1 MARGINKV
9 ILIGNAGNDA
19 EVRYMPSGGA
29 VANVS
34 LATTESWRDKTT
46 GQMQERT
53 EWHRVSFM
61 DRGNFRLGQIA
72 GDYIKKGSKV
82 YVEGSLRTR
91 EWEKDGVK
99 RYTTEIIANEMQLLD
114 GRTDQA
120 GQGGY
125 DNNAQNGGFGGQQQ
139 QQQPAMN
146 NQQGGYQQQA
156 PQQQQQNNGFQQR
169 APQQQAPQQNQ
180 SQNQG
185 QNNGFQQQAPQQ
197 QQQQAQ
203 PQSFGSWG
211 QQPQA
216 AAPQQAAP
224 QAAAPQQAAP
234 QQQAQRPPQQQ
245 QAARPAAPAPAPKP
259 AAPSFDDFDDD
270 IPF

>member
-91 EWEKDGVK
+91 EWEKDGIK

-114 GRTDQA
+114 GRGDQA
-120 GQGGY
+120 GQGGF
-125 DNNAQNGGFGGQQQ
+125 DNNAQSGGFGGQQQ
-139 QQQPAMN
+139 QAPAMN
-146 NQQGGYQQQA
+146 NMGNQGGFQQA
-156 PQQQQQNNGFQQR
+156 PQQQAPQQNNGFQQR
-169 APQQQAPQQNQ
+169 APQQQAQQQNQ
-180 SQNQG
+180 QP
-185 QNNGFQQQAPQQ
+185 QNNGFQQQAPQ

-211 QQPQA
+211 QQPQQ
-216 AAPQQAAP
+216 AAPQQN
-224 QAAAPQQAAP
+224 QQQAAP
-234 QQQAQRPPQQQ
+234 QQRAPQQQ
-245 QAARPAAPAPAPKP
+245 AQQRPAAPAPKP